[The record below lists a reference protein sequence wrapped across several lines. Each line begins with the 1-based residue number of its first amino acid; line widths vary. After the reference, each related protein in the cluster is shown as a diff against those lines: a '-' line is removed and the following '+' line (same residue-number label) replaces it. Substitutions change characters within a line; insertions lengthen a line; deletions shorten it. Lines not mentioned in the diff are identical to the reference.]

1 MIVELYAKSDVG
13 RVRRGN
19 EDNFLVLDLSTAAN
33 MDRRRWRNPA
43 PENLTRFDLGDKGL
57 VLVVSD
63 GMGGALAG
71 DVASRMAVD
80 SVREMLDGRTEDGL
94 RSESRPRRVSEER
107 HSLRQPRHSSEEP
120 GRLALRG
127 HGRDVYWRR
136 VRGDSL
142 DLVQVG
148 DSRGYVI
155 RKDQIRLATKDQ
167 SLVQQLV
174 DVGQISESEAE
185 THMFRNVILQAL
197 GAQSEVTPVT
207 GKIRLRQ
214 DDLVLL
220 CSDGLSGKLRAED
233 IQRIVLDSNGDLAKA
248 CDALIEE
255 ANNRGGEDNITVVL
269 ARFLV
274 TISKHPPAIEIT
286 IELPPLEE
294 DKTLDDTY
302 EADTEPQN
310 RARRQHEWSH
320 SYPALSLFVVSPFVQ
335 APVGFATDPLHID
348 RRAFNT
354 LNTNSFACFEWRF
367 ARRRISGPRRSKHFH
382 RAFLQR
388 SLTRRNHRPN
398 LSRQRIHTPA

>member
-1 MIVELYAKSDVG
+1 MIVELFAKSDVG

-19 EDNFLVLDLSTAAN
+19 EDNFLVLDLSSEHTWTGTDGAV
-33 MDRRRWRNPA
+33 P
-43 PENLTRFDLGDKGL
+43 PEKLTRFDLGDKGL

-80 SVREMLDGRTEDGL
+80 SVREMLMGTEGEACDPELDLVECLKNATIYANLAIHL
-94 RSESRPRRVSEER
+94 RSQEDSRCAGMGATFTGAAVK
-107 HSLRQPRHSSEEP
+107 
-120 GRLALRG
+120 
-127 HGRDVYWRR
+127 
-136 VRGDSL
+136 GDSL

-197 GAQSEVTPVT
+197 GAQSEVNPVT
-207 GKIRLRQ
+207 GRIRLRQ
-214 DDLVLL
+214 GDILLL

-233 IQRIVLDSNGDLAKA
+233 IQNIVVSSNGDLAKA
-248 CDALIEE
+248 CGALIDE

-269 ARFLV
+269 ARFLGDDLEA
-274 TISKHPPAIEIT
+274 PATERIT

-302 EADTEPQN
+302 EADTEP
-310 RARRQHEWSH
+310 R
-320 SYPALSLFVVSPFVQ
+320 
-335 APVGFATDPLHID
+335 
-348 RRAFNT
+348 
-354 LNTNSFACFEWRF
+354 
-367 ARRRISGPRRSKHFH
+367 
-382 RAFLQR
+382 
-388 SLTRRNHRPN
+388 
-398 LSRQRIHTPA
+398 

>member
-19 EDNFLVLDLSTAAN
+19 EDNFLVLDLSNEQTWTGADGATPP
-33 MDRRRWRNPA
+33 DK
-43 PENLTRFDLGDKGL
+43 LTSFTLGQRGL

-80 SVREMLDGRTEDGL
+80 SVREMLLGTEGEEACDPQL
-94 RSESRPRRVSEER
+94 DLVECLKHATHYANLAIHVKSQEDSRCA
-107 HSLRQPRHSSEEP
+107 
-120 GRLALRG
+120 GMGATFTG
-127 HGRDVYWRR
+127 AAI
-136 VRGDSL
+136 RGDNL

-155 RKDQIRLATKDQ
+155 RKDHIRLATKDQ

-197 GAQSEVTPVT
+197 GAQSEVAPVT
-207 GKIRLRQ
+207 GRIRLRQ
-214 DDLVLL
+214 GDLLLL

-233 IQRIVLDSNGDLAKA
+233 IQQIVVDSRDDLPAA
-248 CDALIEE
+248 CERLIEE

-269 ARFLV
+269 ARFNGDDLEA
-274 TISKHPPAIEIT
+274 PATDRIT

-294 DKTLDDTY
+294 DKTLDDNY
-302 EADTEPQN
+302 EADTEP
-310 RARRQHEWSH
+310 H
-320 SYPALSLFVVSPFVQ
+320 
-335 APVGFATDPLHID
+335 
-348 RRAFNT
+348 
-354 LNTNSFACFEWRF
+354 
-367 ARRRISGPRRSKHFH
+367 
-382 RAFLQR
+382 
-388 SLTRRNHRPN
+388 
-398 LSRQRIHTPA
+398 

>member
-19 EDNFLVLDLSTAAN
+19 EDNFLVLDLTTEKTWTGADGATPPTS
-33 MDRRRWRNPA
+33 
-43 PENLTRFDLGDKGL
+43 LTRFDLGSKGL

-80 SVREMLDGRTEDGL
+80 SVKQMLMGEGEATCDPNLDLVECLKSATHYANLAIHLKSQED
-94 RSESRPRRVSEER
+94 SRCA
-107 HSLRQPRHSSEEP
+107 
-120 GRLALRG
+120 GMGATFTG
-127 HGRDVYWRR
+127 AAI
-136 VRGDSL
+136 RGDSL

-155 RKDQIRLATKDQ
+155 RKDHIRLATKDQ

-197 GAQSEVTPVT
+197 GAQSEVNPVT
-207 GKIRLRQ
+207 GRIRLRQ

-233 IQRIVLDSNGDLAKA
+233 IQQIVINSKDDLSKT
-248 CDALIEE
+248 CDALVDE
-255 ANNRGGEDNITVVL
+255 ANNRGGEDNITVVI
-269 ARFLV
+269 ARFLGEDLEV
-274 TISKHPPAIEIT
+274 PSTDRIT

-302 EADTEPQN
+302 EADTEPQ
-310 RARRQHEWSH
+310 
-320 SYPALSLFVVSPFVQ
+320 
-335 APVGFATDPLHID
+335 
-348 RRAFNT
+348 
-354 LNTNSFACFEWRF
+354 
-367 ARRRISGPRRSKHFH
+367 
-382 RAFLQR
+382 
-388 SLTRRNHRPN
+388 
-398 LSRQRIHTPA
+398 

>member
-1 MIVELYAKSDVG
+1 LLPACERVL

-19 EDNFLVLDLSTAAN
+19 EDNYLVLDLTTEQTWSGADGAT
-33 MDRRRWRNPA
+33 P
-43 PENLTRFDLGDKGL
+43 PEKLTRFDLGDKGL

-80 SVREMLDGRTEDGL
+80 SVREMLLGTEGEDACDPHL
-94 RSESRPRRVSEER
+94 DLVECLKNATHYANLAIHQKSQKDSRCA
-107 HSLRQPRHSSEEP
+107 
-120 GRLALRG
+120 GMGATFTG
-127 HGRDVYWRR
+127 AAI
-136 VRGDSL
+136 RGDNL

-155 RKDQIRLATKDQ
+155 RKDHIRLATKDQ

-197 GAQSEVTPVT
+197 GAQSEVAPVT
-207 GKIRLRQ
+207 GRIHLRQ
-214 DDLVLL
+214 GDVLLL

-233 IQRIVLDSNGDLAKA
+233 IQQIVVNSQENLSQA

-269 ARFLV
+269 ARFQGDDLEA
-274 TISKHPPAIEIT
+274 PATDRIT

-302 EADTEPQN
+302 EADTEP
-310 RARRQHEWSH
+310 R
-320 SYPALSLFVVSPFVQ
+320 
-335 APVGFATDPLHID
+335 
-348 RRAFNT
+348 
-354 LNTNSFACFEWRF
+354 
-367 ARRRISGPRRSKHFH
+367 
-382 RAFLQR
+382 
-388 SLTRRNHRPN
+388 
-398 LSRQRIHTPA
+398 